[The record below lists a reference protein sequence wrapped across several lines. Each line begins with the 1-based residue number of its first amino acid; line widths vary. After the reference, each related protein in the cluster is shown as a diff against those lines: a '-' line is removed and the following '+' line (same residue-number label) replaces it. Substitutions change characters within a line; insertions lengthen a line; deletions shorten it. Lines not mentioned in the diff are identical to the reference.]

1 MKSSASNISMK
12 QPSRAA
18 ELLVLLRGF
27 AFILQQLR
35 EELGKAQQSQ
45 FGKDSCPL
53 TRAAFKGSVE
63 ICANP
68 LRPHLQTKELKR
80 HLQV

>member
-27 AFILQQLR
+27 AFILQQLP
-35 EELGKAQQSQ
+35 EELGKKSQ
-45 FGKDSCPL
+45 FGKDPCPL